1 MSYGHKRSERA
12 MEAAN
17 KTQLY
22 KINIIEAIYS
32 RGFRMEILKHKN
44 QFNNSRIN
52 FRYFLHKS
60 T

>member
-32 RGFRMEILKHKN
+32 CGFRMEILK
-44 QFNNSRIN
+44 Q
-52 FRYFLHKS
+52 KS
-60 T
+60 QLKLF